1 MSISVPKERA
11 PAALMEKLV
20 SLCKRRGFVF
30 PSSEIYGGFNGV
42 WDYGPLGV
50 ELRNN
55 IKQAWWRDF
64 VYARPDVVGLDA
76 GILGSPRIWEASGHL
91 QHFKD
96 PMVECLNCKGRFRA
110 DQVDLD
116 KPCPT
121 CGKKAWSEVRLFNT
135 MFKTFVG
142 PVEDEASVAYLRP
155 ETCQAIFTN
164 FRLVQQAMRLKL
176 PFGIAQIGKAFR
188 NEITTGNFIFRLREL
203 EQMEL
208 EYFVRPGDDERAFD
222 EWLDYGLAWLQKY
235 GVRRQMLDL
244 YEHPKEDLSHYSKR
258 TVDIE
263 YKFPFGQSELWGFA
277 NRTDYD
283 LTQHMKASGE
293 ELDYFDEETKEHIV
307 PYVVE
312 PSLGVD
318 RAMLVFLLEAY
329 DEQPDKEGIRTVLHL
344 HPRLAPVKAAVLP
357 LVKRDEALVAM
368 ARRLYDR
375 LRLEGELLVHYD
387 ETSSV
392 GRRYRRQDEIG
403 TPWCITVDS
412 QSLEDGTVTLR
423 DRDTMEQ
430 VRVASATI
438 VEEIQHRLRQPWQ
451 RPE

>member
-1 MSISVPKERA
+1 MTVT
-11 PAALMEKLV
+11 MDKLV

-50 ELRNN
+50 ELRQN

-64 VYARPDVVGLDA
+64 VYARADVVGLDA
-76 GILGSPRIWEASGHL
+76 GILASPRVWEASGHV
-91 QHFKD
+91 QNFTD
-96 PMVECLNCKGRFRA
+96 PLVECRNCHNRFRA
-110 DQVDLD
+110 DHIDLE
-116 KPCPT
+116 KNCPN
-121 CGKKAWSEVRLFNT
+121 CGQKDWTEPRPFNT

-164 FRLVQQAMRLKL
+164 FRLVQQATRKKL

-208 EYFVRPGDDERAFD
+208 EYFVRPGQDEAAF
-222 EWLDYGLAWLQKY
+222 ETWLEQCLGWLVRY
-235 GVRRQMLDL
+235 GVRREQLDL
-244 YEHPKEDLSHYSKR
+244 HEHPEGERAFYSKR
-258 TVDIE
+258 TVDIM
-263 YKFPFGQSELWGFA
+263 YAFPFGKNELWGLA

-283 LTQHMKASGE
+283 LSRHMAASGE
-293 ELDYFDEETKEHIV
+293 ELDYFDEETQEHIV

-318 RAMLVFLLEAY
+318 RVMLVFLLEAY
-329 DEQPDKEGIRTVLHL
+329 REEPDNEGIRTVLHL

-357 LVKRDEALVAM
+357 LVKRDERLVAL
-368 ARRLYDR
+368 AQQIYAS
-375 LRLEGELLVHYD
+375 LRPELAVQYD

-412 QSLEDGTVTLR
+412 QSLEDGTVTIR

-430 VRVASATI
+430 VRHAAAD
-438 VEEIQHRLRQPWQ
+438 VEAEIQRRLRAPWR
-451 RPE
+451 RPA

>member
-1 MSISVPKERA
+1 M
-11 PAALMEKLV
+11 
-20 SLCKRRGFVF
+20 
-30 PSSEIYGGFNGV
+30 
-42 WDYGPLGV
+42 
-50 ELRNN
+50 
-55 IKQAWWRDF
+55 
-64 VYARPDVVGLDA
+64 
-76 GILGSPRIWEASGHL
+76 
-91 QHFKD
+91 
-96 PMVECLNCKGRFRA
+96 
-110 DQVDLD
+110 
-116 KPCPT
+116 
-121 CGKKAWSEVRLFNT
+121 FNT

-208 EYFVRPGDDERAFD
+208 EYFVRPGDDERAFN

-235 GVRRQMLDL
+235 GVRRRMLDL

-293 ELDYFDEETKEHIV
+293 ELDYFDEETKEHVV

-368 ARRLYDR
+368 ARQIYDR
-375 LRLEGELLVHYD
+375 LRLEGELLVQYD

-423 DRDTMEQ
+423 DSDTMEQ

-438 VEEIQHRLRQPWQ
+438 VEELQHRLRQPWQ

>member
-1 MSISVPKERA
+1 MAAQEKPKTA
-11 PAALMEKLV
+11 VKTGVTMEKLV

-55 IKQAWWRDF
+55 VKQAWWRDY
-64 VYARPDVVGLDA
+64 VWARPDVVGLDA
-76 GILGSPRIWEASGHL
+76 GILASPRVWEASGHL
-91 QHFKD
+91 SNFTD
-96 PMVECLNCKGRFRA
+96 PLVECKNCHNRFRA
-110 DQVDLD
+110 DQIDLG
-116 KPCPT
+116 KNCPV
-121 CGKKAWSEVRLFNT
+121 CGLRDWSDVRQFNT

-142 PVEDEASVAYLRP
+142 PVEEDASVAYLRP
-155 ETCQAIFTN
+155 ETCQSIFTN
-164 FRLVQQAMRLKL
+164 FRLVQQATRKKL
-176 PFGIAQIGKAFR
+176 PFGIAQVGKAFR

-208 EYFVRPGDDERAFD
+208 EYFVRPGEDEAAF
-222 EWLDYGLAWLQKY
+222 ESWLQINLAWLESM
-235 GVRRQMLDL
+235 GVSRERLHL
-244 YEHPKEDLSHYSKR
+244 YEHPDEDRAFYSKR

-263 YKFPFGQSELWGFA
+263 YDFPFGRSELWGLA

-293 ELDYFDEETKEHIV
+293 ELDYFDEETKEHVV

-329 DEQPDKEGIRTVLHL
+329 EEEQDKEGLRTILRL

-357 LVKRDEALVAM
+357 LVRRDERLVAL
-368 ARRLYDR
+368 AQRIYADV
-375 LRLEGELLVHYD
+375 RLEMPVQYD
-387 ETSSV
+387 ETASV

-412 QSLEDGTVTLR
+412 QSLEDGTVTIR
-423 DRDTMEQ
+423 DRDSMAQDRIPADGVTAELQ
-430 VRVASATI
+430 R
-438 VEEIQHRLRQPWQ
+438 RLRLPWQ
-451 RPE
+451 RPA

>member
-1 MSISVPKERA
+1 MTKES
-11 PAALMEKLV
+11 PPFSPVSMEKLV

-30 PSSEIYGGFNGV
+30 PNSEIYGGFNGV

-55 IKQAWWRDF
+55 IKQAWWRDL
-64 VYARPDVVGLDA
+64 VYARTDIVGLDS
-76 GILGSPRIWEASGHL
+76 GILASPRVWEASGHL
-91 QHFKD
+91 EHFKD
-96 PMVECLNCKGRFRA
+96 PLVECRHCHNRFRA
-110 DQVDLD
+110 DEVDLSR
-116 KPCPT
+116 PCPV
-121 CGKKAWSEVRLFNT
+121 CGVKDWTDIRQFNT
-135 MFKTFVG
+135 MFRTFVG

-155 ETCQAIFTN
+155 ETCQAIFMN
-164 FRLVQQAMRLKL
+164 FRLVQQAARKKL

-188 NEITTGNFIFRLREL
+188 NEITTGNFIFRLREF

-208 EYFVRPGDDERAFD
+208 EYFVRPGEDEAAFEQWLKWCVDWLLAHGIRREMIELREHPEEERAF
-222 EWLDYGLAWLQKY
+222 
-235 GVRRQMLDL
+235 
-244 YEHPKEDLSHYSKR
+244 YSKR
-258 TVDIE
+258 TVDIL
-263 YKFPFGQSELWGFA
+263 YRFPFGTHELWGIA

-283 LTQHMKASGE
+283 LTQHMKYSGE
-293 ELDYFDEETKEHIV
+293 ELDYFDEETKEHVV

-329 DEQPDKEGIRTVLHL
+329 AEEQDKEGVRTILRF

-357 LVKRDEALVAM
+357 LVKRDERLVAM
-368 ARRLYDR
+368 AQRIYAD
-375 LRLEGELLVHYD
+375 LRGEMLVQYD
-387 ETSSV
+387 ETGSV

-412 QSLEDGTVTLR
+412 QSLEDGTVTIR

-430 VRVASATI
+430 VRFPADGVRD
-438 VEEIQHRLRQPWQ
+438 EIQRRLRAPWQ
-451 RPE
+451 RPA

>member
-1 MSISVPKERA
+1 MPETKVT
-11 PAALMEKLV
+11 MEKLV

-55 IKQAWWRDF
+55 IKQAWWRDY
-64 VYARPDVVGLDA
+64 VWARDDVVGLDA
-76 GILGSPRIWEASGHL
+76 GILASPRVWEASGHL
-91 QHFKD
+91 DSFTD
-96 PMVECLNCKGRFRA
+96 PLVECKSCHNRFRA
-110 DQVDLD
+110 DQIDLA
-116 KPCPT
+116 KNCPV
-121 CGKKAWSEVRLFNT
+121 CGKHDWSDVRQFNT

-142 PVEDEASVAYLRP
+142 PVEEDAAVAYLRP
-155 ETCQAIFTN
+155 ETCQSIFTN
-164 FRLVQQAMRLKL
+164 FRLVQQATRKKL

-208 EYFVRPGDDERAFD
+208 EYFVRPGEDEAAF
-222 EWLDYGLAWLQKY
+222 ETWLRTDLDWLTGL
-235 GVRRQMLDL
+235 GVRREMLTF

-263 YKFPFGQSELWGFA
+263 YEFPFGRNELWGLA

-283 LTQHMKASGE
+283 LTHHMKASGE
-293 ELDYFDEETKEHIV
+293 ELDYFDEETKEHVV

-318 RAMLVFLLEAY
+318 RTMLVLLLEAY
-329 DEQPDKEGIRTVLHL
+329 EEEQDKEGIRTILRL

-357 LVKRDEALVAM
+357 LVRRDERLVAM
-368 ARRLYDR
+368 AQRLYAD
-375 LRLEGELLVHYD
+375 LRPEFSVQYD
-387 ETSSV
+387 ETASV

-403 TPWCITVDS
+403 TPWCLTVDS
-412 QSLEDGTVTLR
+412 QSLEDGTVTIR
-423 DRDTMEQ
+423 DRDSMSQ
-430 VRVASATI
+430 DRIPADGA
-438 VEEIQHRLRQPWQ
+438 VEEIQRRLRAPWQ
-451 RPE
+451 RPR